1 MGRSSSTPLNSL
13 PRFFVDPSQITGVYV
28 DIPGE
33 DAHKISN
40 VLRLRVDEEIVV
52 LDNTG
57 ARYHCRLTA
66 VSKNLSSAVILTLI
80 DGPSEPKTS
89 ITLVQALA
97 KGDKVEQVIRQNTE
111 AGASA
116 FWLMNTDRCIVQIE
130 EKKCDQRVAR
140 YQKVAREAAEQ
151 SNRAKVPE
159 VNGILRLKQAL
170 AASEGSLKLFCY
182 ESEQTLTLKQSLQNA
197 QPDQAITLFIGPEGG
212 FTNEEVELAKK
223 SGAITISLGSRVLRT
238 ETAGLVAISQVLY
251 ALEG

>member
-1 MGRSSSTPLNSL
+1 LGRSSSTPLNSL
-13 PRFFVDPSQITGVYV
+13 PRFFVDSSQITGVYV

-57 ARYHCRLTA
+57 ARYHCRLT
-66 VSKNLSSAVILTLI
+66 
-80 DGPSEPKTS
+80 
-89 ITLVQALA
+89 ALA